1 MDTTAGTTSTL
12 RQVQGLHWFTT
23 RPAEIAALGQ
33 GPAQLLGLLRAHA
46 HRTGKAWPAWA
57 TMARELTVSR
67 ATIHRWLRALRRA
80 GLVTVTRTGRA
91 SVYELAGAPAMRL
104 QRSHYETSEAPA
116 IEEVVKA
123 HEQVV
128 VPATETTTPI
138 TCEEATAD
146 SPVAQPPDL
155 PELRQELATARE
167 CAMAWAAADREAPEA
182 AQARD
187 RVACLRE
194 ELAHI
199 DDVQRAQEAVRQI
212 PDIERRG
219 GSRVVTQGHLWR
231 LRRAYRDMAGDE
243 WRRSILRWCAWHRR
257 HGRRRIGDLDGW
269 LARERYEPLPPLPE
283 CPDLPPLPPVIDA
296 AIEAET
302 MEPGILWRCAMPSS
316 PACSFWREWT
326 PTDASPPSC
335 PHCGGV
341 GIDPEAS
348 S

>member
-1 MDTTAGTTSTL
+1 MDSTAGTAAIV
-12 RQVQGLHWFTT
+12 RQVQAPGLQWFTVRT
-23 RPAEIAALGQ
+23 DEVATLGQ
-33 GPAQLLGLLRAHA
+33 GPAQLLGLIRAHA

-57 TMARELTVSR
+57 TMARELAVSR

-104 QRSHYETSEAPA
+104 QKSHYETSEAPA

-138 TCEEATAD
+138 ICGEPTAD
-146 SPVAQPPDL
+146 PQVAQPPDL
-155 PELRQELATARE
+155 PELRQGLATARE
-167 CAMAWAAADREAPEA
+167 CAMAWEAVDREAPEA

-194 ELAHI
+194 ELAQV
-199 DDVQRAQEAVRQI
+199 DDVRRAQEAVRQV
-212 PDIERRG
+212 PDLVRRG
-219 GSRVVTQGHLWR
+219 GAASASQANLWR
-231 LRRAYRDMAGDE
+231 LRRAYRDMAGEE
-243 WRRSILRWCAWHRR
+243 WRRSVLRWCAWHRR

-296 AIEAET
+296 ALDAET
-302 MEPGILWRCAMPSS
+302 MDPGILWRCSMPSS

-326 PTDASPPSC
+326 PTGESPPSC

-341 GIDPEAS
+341 GR
-348 S
+348 